1 MTAAVLDRLL
11 LAMRHSRGIPATE
24 RSVASVLAA
33 LDSSQQGKDAVVR
46 YIIEDFA
53 LTHKV
58 LKLANS
64 SMYAPMG
71 AGAASVSSALQVL
84 GREAV
89 LHLVLGADMVSEE
102 DLHHDVHL
110 ARTLLAS
117 ELARHAYARRAEDA
131 AIATLMLE
139 IGQLMVGK
147 YLPAEAALITTQV
160 ADGAALQAASTAVLG
175 LSFQQVGVELAARWN
190 LPQALRASIDGSGD
204 PLLVGLARF
213 ASAASALVFAGQS
226 EAVTTL
232 LDQLQLP
239 GIDKARLHELIR
251 HKLKLLHRT
260 PPQRAAGSSKA
271 ELHALLLHL
280 LQAPAGTLAELSQ
293 RMLPGI
299 ASALNAAHCLLFVTA
314 PGGRMVVKS
323 GFGEG
328 FGEGIE
334 EGFGERYGVDCVVL
348 SGKNR
353 VKPANHLYF
362 SLSNSP
368 TAFHAAL
375 QNHVE
380 VFIADVSRLPDSAL
394 PTGYKTLLPQ
404 VRKFLILPIANSH
417 ASGLLYCDWEGDTPL
432 QTAELEALRKLRDLL
447 LPYFPH

>member
-1 MTAAVLDRLL
+1 MTATVLDRLL
-11 LAMRHSRGIPATE
+11 LAMRHSRGVPAAE

-58 LKLANS
+58 LRLANS

-71 AGAASVSSALQVL
+71 PGAASVSSALQVL

-89 LHLVLGADMVSEE
+89 LHLVLGADLVSEE

-117 ELARHAYARRAEDA
+117 ELARQACDRRAEDA

-175 LSFQQVGVELAARWN
+175 LSFQQVGVELAVHWN

-239 GIDKARLHELIR
+239 GIDKARLNELIR

-260 PPQRAAGSSKA
+260 PLQRAAGGSKA

-280 LQAPAGTLAELSQ
+280 LQAPTSTLAELSQ

-299 ASALNAAHCLLFVTA
+299 ASALSAAHCLLFVTA

-328 FGEGIE
+328 FE
-334 EGFGERYGVDCVVL
+334 EGFDERYGVDCVVL
-348 SGKNR
+348 SGKNMD
-353 VKPANHLYF
+353 KPAKHLNF

-447 LPYFPH
+447 LPYFPD

>member
-89 LHLVLGADMVSEE
+89 LHLVLGADLVSEE

-117 ELARHAYARRAEDA
+117 ELARQGCDRRAEDA

-239 GIDKARLHELIR
+239 GIDKARLNELIR

-260 PPQRAAGSSKA
+260 PPQRAAGGSKA

-280 LQAPAGTLAELSQ
+280 LQAPTSTLAELSQ

-299 ASALNAAHCLLFVTA
+299 ASALSAAHCLLFVTA
-314 PGGRMVVKS
+314 PGGRMVVQS

-328 FGEGIE
+328 FE
-334 EGFGERYGVDCVVL
+334 EGFGVDCVFL

-353 VKPANHLYF
+353 VKPANPLDF

-447 LPYFPH
+447 LPYFPD

>member
-1 MTAAVLDRLL
+1 MTATVLDRLL
-11 LAMRHSRGIPATE
+11 LAMRHSRGVPAAE

-58 LKLANS
+58 LRLANS

-89 LHLVLGADMVSEE
+89 LHLVLGADLVSEE

-175 LSFQQVGVELAARWN
+175 LSFQQVGVELAVHWN

-226 EAVTTL
+226 ETVTTL

-239 GIDKARLHELIR
+239 GIDKARLNELIR

-260 PPQRAAGSSKA
+260 PLQRAAGSSKA

-299 ASALNAAHCLLFVTA
+299 ASALSAAHCLLFVTA
-314 PGGRMVVKS
+314 PGGRMVVQS

-328 FGEGIE
+328 FGVN
-334 EGFGERYGVDCVVL
+334 FVFL

-353 VKPANHLYF
+353 VKPAKHLDF

-447 LPYFPH
+447 LPYFPD

>member
-1 MTAAVLDRLL
+1 MTIAVLDRLL
-11 LAMRHSRGIPATE
+11 LAMRHAKGVPAAE

-33 LDSSQQGKDAVVR
+33 LDSSDQGKHEVVR
-46 YIIEDFA
+46 HIIEDFA

-71 AGAASVSSALQVL
+71 AGAASVTSAVQVL

-89 LHLVLGADMVSEE
+89 LHLVLGVDLVSEE

-117 ELARHAYARRAEDA
+117 ELARQACARRAEDA

-147 YLPAEAALITTQV
+147 YLPAEAALIATQV
-160 ADGAALQAASTAVLG
+160 AAGAGLQAASTAVLG
-175 LSFQQVGVELAARWN
+175 LSFQQVGVELATRWN
-190 LPQALRASIDGSGD
+190 LPQTLRASIDGSGD

-213 ASAASALVFAGQS
+213 ASTAAALVFAGQS

-232 LDQLQLP
+232 LQKLELP
-239 GIDKARLHELIR
+239 GIDKIRLNALIR
-251 HKLKLLHRT
+251 DKLKLLHLT
-260 PPQRAAGSSKA
+260 PPQRVAGSSKA
-271 ELHALLLHL
+271 QLHALLLHL

-299 ASALNAAHCLLFVTA
+299 ASALSAAHCLLFVTA
-314 PGGRMVVKS
+314 PGGRMVVRS
-323 GFGEG
+323 GFGEVFGVG
-328 FGEGIE
+328 FGLLA
-334 EGFGERYGVDCVVL
+334 GEII
-348 SGKNR
+348 GKN
-353 VKPANHLYF
+353 ANKLDF
-362 SLSNSP
+362 TLSNSP
-368 TAFHAAL
+368 TAFHTAL

-417 ASGLLYCDWEGDTPL
+417 AAGLLYCDWEGDTAL
-432 QTAELEALRKLRDLL
+432 QAGEMEFLRKLRDLL
-447 LPYFPH
+447 LPYFPD

>member
-1 MTAAVLDRLL
+1 MTATVLNRLL
-11 LAMRHSRGIPATE
+11 LAMRHSRGIPAAE

-33 LDSSQQGKDAVVR
+33 LDSSQQGKDEVVR
-46 YIIEDFA
+46 HIIEDFA

-204 PLLVGLARF
+204 PCWWGWRVLPAPHPPWY
-213 ASAASALVFAGQS
+213 
-226 EAVTTL
+226 
-232 LDQLQLP
+232 LP
-239 GIDKARLHELIR
+239 GRARPSPRCWTNCNCQVSTRLASMRVIR

-260 PPQRAAGSSKA
+260 PPQRAAGGSKA

-299 ASALNAAHCLLFVTA
+299 ASALSAAHCLLFVTA
-314 PGGRMVVKS
+314 PGGRMVVQS

-328 FGEGIE
+328 FGEGIG
-334 EGFGERYGVDCVVL
+334 EGFGEIYGVDCVVL

-353 VKPANHLYF
+353 VKPAKHLDF
-362 SLSNSP
+362 SLSNSQ

-447 LPYFPH
+447 LPYFPD